1 MNQDEKEAIVK
12 YVQSHLSKALGDLE
26 EAVDCAFE
34 LGQYE
39 GLKLLEELENKL
51 CGPGIFDF
59 YSVAQMLNVWNNP
72 APTMV
77 ETTKDIGEVNG

>member
-1 MNQDEKEAIVK
+1 MDENEKEVIVK
-12 YVQSHLSKALGDLE
+12 YAQSYLYTALGDLE
-26 EAVDCAFE
+26 EAVGCAFE
-34 LGQYE
+34 LGQEE

-72 APTMV
+72 APRSV
-77 ETTKDIGEVNG
+77 ETTKDIGEVDG